1 MISKPAARI
10 ESRAGTFCLVA
21 ICLVTASVPASL
33 ARRGG
38 FKTQPGSAYIPAGT
52 TLNVRM
58 IDQLDT
64 GRTQAGDSFRASLDN
79 SVVVDGRTVA
89 VKDALVRGVVR
100 DAVSSGRLKRP
111 ASLTLELTQL
121 TLSDG
126 RVVPVETKPY
136 TLDGKSH
143 NLRNAAL
150 IGGGAAAGAVLGGVA
165 AGKKGAVIGG
175 AAGAGAGIATAYLTG
190 KQEIVVPSE
199 TGFQFATAGRRL
211 APATQRESSEWNHA
225 AFRSGDRDRDGG
237 WVFGDR
243 DRRVIRD
250 YFRNRYSNLPPGLAK
265 RGGHLPPGLEKHLQ
279 RNGQLPPG
287 LQKRVEPFPRDLAV
301 QLPSIPERI
310 RRVILGR
317 RALMLDDRNTIL
329 DEFLFD

>member
-1 MISKPAARI
+1 
-10 ESRAGTFCLVA
+10 
-21 ICLVTASVPASL
+21 
-33 ARRGG
+33 
-38 FKTQPGSAYIPAGT
+38 
-52 TLNVRM
+52 M
-58 IDQLDT
+58 IDELDT
-64 GRTQAGDSFRASLDN
+64 GKAQRGDSFRASLDN
-79 SVVVDGRTVA
+79 PVVVNGRTVA

-111 ASLTLELTQL
+111 ASLTLELTQI

-126 RVVPVETKPY
+126 RVVPVETAPY

-165 AGKKGAVIGG
+165 AGKKGAIIGG
-175 AAGAGAGIATAYLTG
+175 AAGAGAGVATAYLTG

-199 TGFQFATAGRRL
+199 TGFQFATAGGRL
-211 APATQRESSEWNHA
+211 AAATHREASEWEHA
-225 AFRSGDRDRDGG
+225 ALPSGNRDRDGG

-243 DRRVIRD
+243 DRRVISD

-287 LQKRVEPFPRDLAV
+287 LQKRVEPFPQDLTM
-301 QLPSIPERI
+301 QLPRIPERI